1 VRNRIL
7 EEFRKQCS
15 GNPDKTLEG
24 TGLNIVRCS
33 LARLVENSES
43 SQLWRV
49 TRPAIGKNPAI
60 LDIYHCEAQT
70 KHLKL
75 CHGGGRGS
83 VLVRVVSILVRNRHA
98 FSVAGFFVRASS
110 PLTCLLRDHTDRA
123 KRLLAMGI
131 NLCARR
137 RCVARRPQVRLNIDY
152 PVTTL
157 GHFV

>member
-1 VRNRIL
+1 MSPVTG
-7 EEFRKQCS
+7 Q
-15 GNPDKTLEG
+15 DVEG

-43 SQLWRV
+43 SQLLRV
-49 TRPAIGKNPAI
+49 AKPAIRKNRAI
-60 LDIYHCEAQT
+60 LDIYHCKAQT
-70 KHLKL
+70 KHLGL
-75 CHGGGRGS
+75 SRSGGRGS
-83 VLVRVVSILVRNRHA
+83 VCVWVVSILVRNRHA
-98 FSVAGFFVRASS
+98 FSVAGFFVRASG
-110 PLTCLLRDHTDRA
+110 PLTSLLRDHTDRA

-152 PVTTL
+152 PVTIL